1 MTINEVVRQLAE
13 RQRCLVA
20 RRQALALGATTDMI
34 RRWLASPDWSLATSR
49 VLRLEGSPNDA
60 RQRLMAHVLHAGP
73 DAMASVRAA
82 GALWRLPGLWL
93 PCISVSQQRNGG
105 RPSQRPWLHEP
116 RWLPPEHRTIVDDI
130 PVTTLGRTLFDL
142 AGDLHPER
150 MKNVLDASLAMSP
163 GLLPVLHRMLPE
175 IAERGRPGIRVMRE
189 LLDVRPIGYI
199 AGASGTER
207 RMYELAQEA
216 GVQLVRQVNV
226 GGSDWIGRVDAKVL
240 PSGKLVESDSARYHT
255 TITDKER
262 DDQRDADMK
271 AAGFADV
278 VRIYEEI
285 IWRQPELAKK
295 MLRDAARPDKPGAFW
310 PADAV

>member
-1 MTINEVVRQLAE
+1 
-13 RQRCLVA
+13 
-20 RRQALALGATTDMI
+20 
-34 RRWLASPDWSLATSR
+34 
-49 VLRLEGSPNDA
+49 
-60 RQRLMAHVLHAGP
+60 
-73 DAMASVRAA
+73 
-82 GALWRLPGLWL
+82 
-93 PCISVSQQRNGG
+93 
-105 RPSQRPWLHEP
+105 
-116 RWLPPEHRTIVDDI
+116 
-130 PVTTLGRTLFDL
+130 
-142 AGDLHPER
+142 
-150 MKNVLDASLAMSP
+150 
-163 GLLPVLHRMLPE
+163 
-175 IAERGRPGIRVMRE
+175 
-189 LLDVRPIGYI
+189 
-199 AGASGTER
+199 
-207 RMYELAQEA
+207 MYELAQEA